1 MMLKTETGAKSDE
14 NDLRKILHFIREYKG
29 VDLSQYREGFAF
41 RRLRLRIQAAKCQ
54 NYLDYIKLL
63 QEKPEEFNRLNP

>member
-1 MMLKTETGAKSDE
+1 MKTISGKYS
-14 NDLRKILHFIREYKG
+14 ILSGNIRG

-41 RRLRLRIQAAKCQ
+41 RRLRLQIQAAKCQ

-63 QEKPEEFNRLNP
+63 QEKPEEFNRFWITCP